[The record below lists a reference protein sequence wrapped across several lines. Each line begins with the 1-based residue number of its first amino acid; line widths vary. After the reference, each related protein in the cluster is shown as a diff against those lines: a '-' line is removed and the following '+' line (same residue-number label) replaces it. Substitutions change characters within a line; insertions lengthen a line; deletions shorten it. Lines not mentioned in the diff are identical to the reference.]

1 MVSVRADDIGRRL
14 AQSPKTDTPYRV
26 TGPLFLRLCREAA
39 KRQDIV
45 NNASR
50 KTDNYI
56 APRAPWCYSAGL
68 LGSHQLRNRMTGT
81 TVPRWSFAEGQY
93 WSGFGDAGQER
104 RVHRTGFRAI
114 TVATALFTAGCGGA
128 PSLPPAPPASSL
140 PSAEYRI
147 GPGDSLNIFVWRNP
161 ELTVTVPVRPDGRLS
176 IPLVEDVVAIGKTPS
191 ALAREY
197 EERLTKYVK
206 EPLVTVIVEGFVGP
220 IPDSIRIIGEAS
232 QPRALPYR
240 ADMTV
245 LDAMIA
251 VGGLTRYAAG
261 NDTVLIR
268 TAQGEQNTYSV
279 HLNNLIRDGDI
290 DSNVALRPGDILIIP
305 QRLF

>member
-1 MVSVRADDIGRRL
+1 MPG
-14 AQSPKTDTPYRV
+14 
-26 TGPLFLRLCREAA
+26 
-39 KRQDIV
+39 
-45 NNASR
+45 
-50 KTDNYI
+50 
-56 APRAPWCYSAGL
+56 CYSTSSRAIAGCEWMIDDHSFGGKHL
-68 LGSHQLRNRMTGT
+68 
-81 TVPRWSFAEGQY
+81 PRKIFIRVGNAGR
-93 WSGFGDAGQER
+93 GQE
-104 RVHRTGFRAI
+104 VHRVFFG
-114 TVATALFTAGCGGA
+114 ALLAAVLSTAGCG
-128 PSLPPAPPASSL
+128 PPELPPAPPASSL

-161 ELTVTVPVRPDGRLS
+161 ELSITVPVRPDGRLS
-176 IPLVEDVVAIGKTPS
+176 IPLVEDVVAINKTPTV
-191 ALAREY
+191 LAREY
-197 EERLTKYVK
+197 EQLLGKNIK
-206 EPLVTVIVEGFVGP
+206 EPLVTIIVTGFGGP
-220 IPDSIRIIGEAS
+220 IPDPIRIIGEAA

-261 NDTVLIR
+261 NGTVLIR

-279 HLNNLIRDGDI
+279 HLSSLIRDGDI

>member
-1 MVSVRADDIGRRL
+1 MLKVNIGRVLGTLDRS
-14 AQSPKTDTPYRV
+14 AECIARV
-26 TGPLFLRLCREAA
+26 FALSQWPLR
-39 KRQDIV
+39 
-45 NNASR
+45 
-50 KTDNYI
+50 
-56 APRAPWCYSAGL
+56 YSLPGA
-68 LGSHQLRNRMTGT
+68 
-81 TVPRWSFAEGQY
+81 
-93 WSGFGDAGQER
+93 AGQRYPRHRQR
-104 RVHRTGFRAI
+104 RRFR
-114 TVATALFTAGCGGA
+114 
-128 PSLPPAPPASSL
+128 
-140 PSAEYRI
+140 SAEYRI
-147 GPGDSLNIFVWRNP
+147 GPGDNLNIFVWRNP

-197 EERLTKYVK
+197 EQRLAKYVK